1 MANSTGKKFG
11 GRTKGTPN
19 KENKK
24 TRELIEQLVKENFS
38 QLDLDI
44 KGLSPR
50 DRVQAIISLLKYC
63 TPTFKAIELTDET
76 STSQAFRTIYINTNE
91 DETTEN

>member
-1 MANSTGKKFG
+1 MANITGKKFG

-44 KGLSPR
+44 KSLSAR
-50 DRVQAIISLLKYC
+50 DRVSAIINLLKYC
-63 TPTFKAIELTDET
+63 TPTFKAIEITDET
-76 STSQAFRTIYINTNE
+76 SPVNNFRTIYINTKEHEATE
-91 DETTEN
+91 D